1 VQFQSRSKNAAPG
14 IDASDAPIKADC
26 DRRYEFLDR
35 LDRLDRSDLH
45 RLDLRGVLDQ
55 CDA

>member
-1 VQFQSRSKNAAPG
+1 MQFQSRSKNAAPG

-35 LDRLDRSDLH
+35 LDRSDLH